1 MALAGGAASVP
12 LAGCIDTG
20 GDATSLSPR
29 ASAVGEPSSD
39 GFPSPAE
46 RLGLMAINRAR
57 SDPQTVKGAMSA
69 SYPARPPVMYSD
81 PLTHSARF
89 HATMLEIADVTLMHS
104 SPCPLNTDVA
114 TSGCNGD
121 PACGCASPVPSM
133 CASCAQVD
141 AENSCG
147 TAPFT
152 RIGYFTAGTG
162 VSATGEVA
170 AAGYSNPMTTV
181 DGWMDEPSSSDGHR
195 KILTDQGTTAN
206 TMGYGHASGKS
217 CYQTFDVGDSGNL
230 KNAVI
235 PKMPT
240 AAVSP
245 FSGAAGT
252 FTFYA
257 TWADPALGAPA
268 SLNVVVDGTCTAM
281 TRELGTDTLNATYK
295 ATATLAAGCH
305 NYYVA
310 AMDGGGA
317 AVTHPTTGALTV
329 SVGNVACTADYLTQA
344 PASACS
350 AGGGAGGGTGTSGSG
365 GATPPA
371 SGGAPGNG
379 DGAGK
384 AGSGDLSGSG
394 GVRGTG
400 GAPIGN
406 GGATGSGGT
415 RGSGAAPGT
424 GGVPSAA
431 SGGSNAVA
439 SGGVRGS
446 AGVSGSG
453 GANTGNGSGGVT
465 SSGSGGAG
473 TAQGSGGSGSPA
485 STGSGGNVSGGCSC
499 DTATGPS
506 SLSACLLSLALFS
519 FARRRPAGRRRSL
532 RRRAR

>member
-1 MALAGGAASVP
+1 MALASGAASVA
-12 LAGCIDTG
+12 LAGCIDG
-20 GDATSLSPR
+20 ADATSLSQR

-69 SYPARPPVMYSD
+69 SYPARPPVTYSD

-121 PACGCASPVPSM
+121 PACGCAMPVPSM

-206 TMGYGHASGKS
+206 TMGYGHAAGKN

-268 SLNVVVDGTCTAM
+268 SLNVVVDGACTAM

-305 NYYVA
+305 NYYIA

-317 AVTHPTTGALTV
+317 AVTYPTTGALTV
-329 SVGNVACTADYLTQA
+329 SVGNVACAADYLTVA
-344 PASACS
+344 PASTCS
-350 AGGGAGGGTGTSGSG
+350 AGSGAGGGTGTAGSG
-365 GATPPA
+365 GAAGIAGA
-371 SGGAPGNG
+371 SGS
-379 DGAGK
+379 AGK
-384 AGSGDLSGSG
+384 PGTGGLSGSG

-400 GAPIGN
+400 GATTGN

-415 RGSGAAPGT
+415 RGSGGT
-424 GGVPSAA
+424 TGSGGGPSAG

-446 AGVSGSG
+446 GGAAGTGGATAGSG
-453 GANTGNGSGGVT
+453 GATSPGSGGV
-465 SSGSGGAG
+465 GSGG
-473 TAQGSGGSGSPA
+473 TGGPA
-485 STGSGGNVSGGCSC
+485 STGSGGNNSGGCSC
-499 DTATGPS
+499 DVAASPS
-506 SLSACLLSLALFS
+506 SSLAAGFLSLALVS
-519 FARRRPAGRRRSL
+519 LTRRRAARRRIG
-532 RRRAR
+532 